1 MAKIGF
7 GGSCHWC
14 TEAIFLSL
22 NGVVAVEQGWIAS
35 DGEYSSF
42 SEAVVVEYN
51 APTISL
57 ETLIAIH
64 LSTHS
69 CTANHSMR
77 SKYRSAIYTFTNE
90 QAEIAERAIIG
101 LQKEYESPIITKIIP
116 YRAFKINRKDLLNYY
131 YRNPEKPF
139 CENIIHPKLRR
150 LIKQFSGYIDAN
162 KLEQLQRFNSVSS
175 EGAE

>member
-22 NGVVAVEQGWIAS
+22 SGIVTVEQGWIAS
-35 DGEYSSF
+35 DGEHSTF
-42 SEAVVVEYN
+42 SEAVVVDYN
-51 APTISL
+51 EAIISL

-77 SKYRSAIYTFTNE
+77 SKYRSAIYTFTDQQVAIVE
-90 QAEIAERAIIG
+90 KEIIE
-101 LQKEYESPIITKIIP
+101 LQKEYENPIITKIIP
-116 YRAFKINRKDLLNYY
+116 YKDFRINRKDLLNYY
-131 YRNPEKPF
+131 YSNPEKPF
-139 CENIIHPKLRR
+139 CENIINPKLRR
-150 LIKQFSGYIDAN
+150 LMEHFSNKIDAN
-162 KLEQLQRFNSVSS
+162 KLDRLQHSTSISN
-175 EGAE
+175 EGI